1 MGRVAGRPGAFVFA
15 PRRALDGL
23 EEPCRG
29 ELQLTISNALNANG
43 DWAGIKYLES
53 FALDIGGT
61 WTSASLAGWTFMDGG
76 LSNGASLGCNGHGSN
91 FACFYQTTTPFALSN
106 NMVFDIFFAG
116 GTADFSLPHLKV
128 DFWILSFQC
137 KSTGSLLS
145 QDIPLAATPLP
156 AALPLFI
163 TGLGAM
169 GLLGWYRRRKAVQL
183 A

>member
-1 MGRVAGRPGAFVFA
+1 MDEREPSRLDFYA
-15 PRRALDGL
+15 RRAQQR
-23 EEPCRG
+23 C
-29 ELQLTISNALNANG
+29 IA
-43 DWAGIKYLES
+43 
-53 FALDIGGT
+53 
-61 WTSASLAGWTFMDGG
+61 
-76 LSNGASLGCNGHGSN
+76 GCNGNGSN
-91 FACFYQTTTPFALSN
+91 YACFYHPTTPFALTN

>member
-1 MGRVAGRPGAFVFA
+1 MGRKILFITTDQQRYDA
-15 PRRALDGL
+15 
-23 EEPCRG
+23 
-29 ELQLTISNALNANG
+29 
-43 DWAGIKYLES
+43 
-53 FALDIGGT
+53 
-61 WTSASLAGWTFMDGG
+61 
-76 LSNGASLGCNGHGSN
+76 LGCNGNGSN
-91 FACFYQTTTPFALSN
+91 YACFYHPTTPFALTN

-128 DFWILSFQC
+128 DFWILSFQS